1 MLSGVRS
8 MVLPRR
14 AMAMVM
20 AVALLWWGLGVAL
33 AAEKQLVLGAGPSME
48 VSRWFFQN
56 FGKLP
61 VAQGYAFEVEERSI
75 KHAGGME
82 ASGKFLFGR
91 TGRPLNAEEKA
102 LNKQEIFL
110 ALVPI
115 GFVVGEK
122 AGVHSMT
129 LKQLLDIFAQRITNW
144 KELGGADQKI
154 VIAGREPTEAAWT
167 ILKEAYPE
175 IAQVNFHQ
183 VLQRDHQVVN
193 FMDSPAGA
201 YAIAFGF
208 RGNFA
213 DSKLLDVKGLQAGSN
228 CGLVYDTRNA
238 DHPVVKAAVDYARSN
253 DWRKLAQQKGF
264 LPPSRQR

>member
-1 MLSGVRS
+1 MMLSGVRRR
-8 MVLPRR
+8 VLPCW
-14 AMAMVM
+14 AM
-20 AVALLWWGLGVAL
+20 AVALLYGEIGVAL

-91 TGRPLNAEEKA
+91 TGRPLKAEEKA

-115 GFVVGEK
+115 EFVVGDG
-122 AGVHSMT
+122 AGVRSMT
-129 LKQLLDIFAQRITNW
+129 FKQLLDVFAQRITNW

-154 VIAGREPTEAAWT
+154 VIVGREPMEAGWT
-167 ILKEAYPE
+167 ILKETYPE
-175 IAQVNFHQ
+175 MAQVNFHQ
-183 VLQRDHQVVN
+183 VLERDHQVVN
-193 FMDSPAGA
+193 FMDSSAGA

-208 RGNFA
+208 RGSFA
-213 DSKLLDVKGLQAGSN
+213 NGKLLDVKGFQAGSN
-228 CGLVYDTRNA
+228 CGLVYDTKNA
-238 DHPVVKAAVDYARSN
+238 DHPVVKAAINFARSD
-253 DWRKLAQQKGF
+253 DWRKLARQKGF
-264 LPPSRQR
+264 LPPSQKW

>member
-1 MLSGVRS
+1 MMLSGVRR
-8 MVLPRR
+8 MVLPRWV
-14 AMAMVM
+14 MAM
-20 AVALLWWGLGVAL
+20 AVALLCWGVGVVL

-48 VSRWFFQN
+48 VSRFFFQN
-56 FGKLP
+56 LGKLP
-61 VAQGYAFEVEERSI
+61 VAQGYAFDVEERSI
-75 KHAGGME
+75 KHAGGIE

-91 TGRPLNAEEKA
+91 TGRPLKAEEKA
-102 LNKQEIFL
+102 LNKQEIIL

-115 GFVVGEK
+115 EFVVGEK
-122 AGVHSMT
+122 TGVHSMT
-129 LKQLLDIFAQRITNW
+129 LKQLLDVFAQRITNW

-154 VIAGREPTEAAWT
+154 VIVGREPMEAGWT
-167 ILKEAYPE
+167 ILREEYPE

-208 RGNFA
+208 RGNFVNK
-213 DSKLLDVKGLQAGSN
+213 KLLDVKGFQVGSN
-228 CGLVYDTRNA
+228 CGLVYDTKNA
-238 DHPVVKAAVDYARSN
+238 DHPLVKAAIEYARSD

-264 LPPSRQR
+264 LPPSRPR